1 MWNAAQMLWRR
12 VTAGV
17 QQLQGIKKWEEA
29 AEDRSQGDVQV
40 SVI

>member
-1 MWNAAQMLWRR
+1 MLWKA
-12 VTAGV
+12 VTADV
-17 QQLQGIKKWEEA
+17 QQLQGIKEQEEA